1 MKQEDLDKM
10 YIEMAEVL
18 GQRSHAT
25 RKKVGCLVV
34 KDTHIIAEGM
44 NGTPKGFDNCC
55 EYQDYAGHIYTK
67 GEVLHAEENALAKL
81 ARSTNS
87 SIGADLYVT
96 LAPCFQ
102 CAKMIVACG
111 IERVIYK
118 EKYLGNQGI
127 PLLREAGVEVVQLG
141 LSEELMKHYEEGNT
155 SYYGVLPVV

>member
-55 EYQDYAGHIYTK
+55 EYTDHVGHTYTK

-102 CAKMIVACG
+102 CAKMIIACG
-111 IERVIYK
+111 IKRVVYS
-118 EKYLGNQGI
+118 EKYFGNQGT
-127 PLLREAGVEVVQLG
+127 PLLRQAGIEVVNIG
-141 LSEELMKHYEEGNT
+141 SDEELMNTYEEGNT
-155 SYYGVLPVV
+155 SYYGVLPVL

>member
-10 YIEMAEVL
+10 YLEMAETL
-18 GQRSHAT
+18 GKRSYAT

-55 EYQDYAGHIYTK
+55 EYSDHVGHIYTK

-87 SIGADLYVT
+87 SLGADLYVT

-102 CAKMIVACG
+102 CAKMIIACG
-111 IERVIYK
+111 IKRVVYS
-118 EKYLGNQGI
+118 EKYFGNQGT
-127 PLLREAGVEVVQLG
+127 PLLRQAGIEVVNL
-141 LSEELMKHYEEGNT
+141 LPAEELMKHYEEGPT
-155 SYYGVLPVV
+155 SYYGITPVL